1 MKRFFKAITDLSLF
15 QQLSVIF
22 FTFGFTLLIFFSVYL
37 RNNINNFVDNQVMN
51 ILTLS
56 QNKVISIVESQSSVG
71 RVVGADA
78 QVMHFVFNRDMLQF
92 SVYEGTFDNEFIG
105 EVQKLDATIEDKE
118 IRGMIVIQNQ
128 SYYYLG
134 SRIDNNRTIVSLL
147 TATYGLQMEGALSTS
162 ISNTTAVAIMLV
174 FLAVMIWTFTIITPL
189 QQIREYINKA
199 RRGEAATLKI
209 NRRDEIGELAREL
222 VSLQDELKHQEE
234 TKEEMVHNIS
244 HDLKTPIATI
254 KSYAES
260 IKDGIYPYDTL
271 EKSVD
276 VIIDNANRLEQK
288 VYSLLFLNRL
298 DYMMEQEQE
307 TDKTTDMKATIE
319 TVLLSLKMIR
329 PDVSIDCTLE
339 NCIFRGDEES
349 WRIVVENLIDNA
361 LRYAQSNITIT
372 LKPNELAISNDGP
385 AISEERM
392 ARLFKPFE
400 KGTKGKFGLGLSI
413 CSKVCIAYGYNI
425 DAENLEKGVVFR
437 ISDKKKPKKE
447 SKLSK
452 LINEAKS
459 IESKD
464 RL

>member
-1 MKRFFKAITDLSLF
+1 MRKFFRSITNLSLL
-15 QQLSVIF
+15 QQLSVII
-22 FTFGFTLLIFFSVYL
+22 FTFGFVLILFFSVYL
-37 RNNINNFVDNQVMN
+37 RHNINQFVDSQVMN
-51 ILTLS
+51 ILTIS
-56 QNKVISIVESQSSVG
+56 QNKVINIVESQSSGG
-71 RVVGADA
+71 RAVGADA
-78 QVMHFVFNRDMLQF
+78 DVMHFVFNRDRLAL
-92 SVYEGTFDNEFIG
+92 SVYEGTFDNDFIEEVGKISATIG
-105 EVQKLDATIEDKE
+105 EEE
-118 IRGMIVIQNQ
+118 IQGIVVIQNQ

-134 SRIDNNRTIVSLL
+134 TRIDNNRTIVSMIAASYGMQMESTLL
-147 TATYGLQMEGALSTS
+147 TN
-162 ISNTTAVAIMLV
+162 ISNTTAIAIMLV
-174 FLAVMIWTFTIITPL
+174 FLLVMLWTFSIITPL
-189 QQIREYINKA
+189 QQIRTYINKA
-199 RRGEAATLKI
+199 RKGEEAVLKI
-209 NRRDEIGELAREL
+209 NRSDEIGELAEEL
-222 VSLQDELKHQEE
+222 VSLQEELKHQEE
-234 TKEEMVHNIS
+234 TKEEMIHNIS

-298 DYMMEQEQE
+298 DYMMEQEQD

-339 NCIFRGDEES
+339 NTIFRGDEES
-349 WRIVVENLIDNA
+349 WRIVIENLIDNA
-361 LRYAQSNITIT
+361 LRYAASNITIT
-372 LKPNELAISNDGP
+372 LKPNEMTISNDGP

-400 KGTKGKFGLGLSI
+400 KGTHGKFGLGLSI
-413 CSKVCIAYGYNI
+413 CHKVCIAYGYNI

-437 ISDKKKPKKE
+437 ITDARTAKKE

-452 LINEAKS
+452 LINEAKA